1 LQGRA
6 AETLLP
12 RLLPLLDGTRTVEEL
27 IIELGSSV
35 APAIEQALSLLDE
48 HQLLR
53 EGTHSREN
61 GHGRTAAATY
71 AAAVTRR
78 TTEESATRA
87 LLDAHVAV
95 LGSGRC
101 AKTTASQLEEI
112 GIGRVDLL
120 APADEPAAG
129 ALVVAVPSAREL
141 PELERVNERALELGT
156 AWLQVLPFDGRLT
169 IVGPLYLPNASA
181 CRCCFVLRRG
191 ACSGY
196 EDDFELVE
204 SQPSRALS
212 PTPLT
217 TMAAGLAANVVLR
230 WMTAKDPTLP
240 GRFYALES
248 RTILRLSYEHVLRV
262 PRCPACGPA
271 ASAVPSPWFEES
283 P

>member
-1 LQGRA
+1 VASARTIYA
-6 AETLLP
+6 A
-12 RLLPLLDGTRTVEEL
+12 R
-27 IIELGSSV
+27 V
-35 APAIEQALSLLDE
+35 AM
-48 HQLLR
+48 
-53 EGTHSREN
+53 
-61 GHGRTAAATY
+61 RTAAFISPGRAMREMRPLPAAVSTACSAWRSLVSISRLAPGASHRG